1 MKNWH
6 ASEVKPTE
14 WAEAVGLLFAHV
26 PFPEGNGLARRT
38 LDLLKK
44 GQLPAGGLRVVRSP
58 SGVQGAVLAVPAPG
72 KVGLVWP
79 PRTIDGPAAAA
90 IEDALLQDAR
100 AWLTG
105 QGIKLC
111 QALLTTS
118 EAEQAHCLVRN
129 QFRRITG
136 LIYLARRLPI
146 ERRGP
151 AVRPALSFEPFG
163 AADPELFA
171 ATLEATY
178 EETLDF
184 PELNGIRTRD
194 EVLAGHQAQGNFD
207 PSRWWLVREGER
219 ACGVLLTSS
228 AAADHSWEV
237 IYMGLVPAAR
247 GRRLGRALL
256 EKAGLEA
263 AQAGARRLT
272 LCVDERNQPA
282 RKLYQASGFEQV
294 DRREVF
300 LAILQPPR

>member
-1 MKNWH
+1 
-6 ASEVKPTE
+6 
-14 WAEAVGLLFAHV
+14 
-26 PFPEGNGLARRT
+26 
-38 LDLLKK
+38 
-44 GQLPAGGLRVVRSP
+44 
-58 SGVQGAVLAVPAPG
+58 
-72 KVGLVWP
+72 VGLVWP

-118 EAEQAHCLVRN
+118 EAEHAHCLVRN

-136 LIYLARRLPI
+136 LSYLARKLPI
-146 ERRGP
+146 EGHGP
-151 AVRPALSFEPFG
+151 SGRSVLSFQPFSE
-163 AADPELFA
+163 ADPELFA

-178 EETLDF
+178 EETRDF
-184 PELNGIRTRD
+184 PELNGIRTRY
-194 EVLAGHQAQGNFD
+194 EVLAGHQAQGTFD
-207 PSRWWLVREGER
+207 PSRWWLVREGDQ

-228 AAADHSWEV
+228 AAEERSWEV
-237 IYMGLVPAAR
+237 IYMGLVRAAR
-247 GRRLGRALL
+247 GRQLGRVLL
-256 EKAGLEA
+256 AKAGKEA
-263 AQAGARRLT
+263 ADAGARRLT